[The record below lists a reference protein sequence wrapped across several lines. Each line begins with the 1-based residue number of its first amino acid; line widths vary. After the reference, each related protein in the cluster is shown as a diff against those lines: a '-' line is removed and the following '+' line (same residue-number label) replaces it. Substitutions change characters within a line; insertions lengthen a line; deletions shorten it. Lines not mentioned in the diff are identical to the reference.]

1 VKVNKY
7 PVNMVECPICGKSVK
22 PKDINNHIDS
32 ACESYIDEGS
42 TPPLQNGASTQNPS
56 ATQKPPVSAFFQ
68 TPAAKRA
75 TAYPTPKAEPSPSL
89 SFNQKQKNG
98 IPSATSSQPQRKRSF
113 EDVAPPVK
121 QEEEPIKEEVVEEP
135 AAKKTK
141 TNAFQKAAPLAER
154 MRPRTLDDVYGQE
167 LVGPHGVLR
176 GLIEQ
181 GRLPS
186 IILWG
191 GAGTGKTTIARCI
204 ASMVGSRFVE
214 INSTSSGVA
223 ECKKIFAEARG
234 ELGLT
239 GRKTIIFCDEIHRF
253 SKSQQDVFLGPVESG
268 QITLIGATTEN
279 PSFKGMICL
288 PSTFWK

>member
-1 VKVNKY
+1 
-7 PVNMVECPICGKSVK
+7 MVECPICGKSVK

-32 ACESYIDEGS
+32 ACESFIEGS
-42 TPPLQNGASTQNPS
+42 TPPLQNATSTQNPS
-56 ATQKPPVSAFFQ
+56 ATQKPPVSSFFQ
-68 TPAAKRA
+68 TPAAKKA
-75 TAYPTPKAEPSPSL
+75 AAYPTPKIDPSPSL
-89 SFNQKQKNG
+89 SFDQKQKNG
-98 IPSATSSQPQRKRSF
+98 TSTATPNHPQRKRSF

-121 QEEEPIKEEVVEEP
+121 QEDEAAKEELADEP
-135 AAKKTK
+135 VAKKPK
-141 TNAFQKAAPLAER
+141 ISAFQKAAPLAER

-167 LVGPHGVLR
+167 LVGPEGVLR

-234 ELGLT
+234 DLSLS

-279 PSFKGMICL
+279 PSFKGRIIFLLCFED
-288 PSTFWK
+288 SRG